1 MRTDI
6 AAEVLGDRFYEAAT
20 VTVSQEAIKRVGGE
34 AALAAVREA
43 GGIETA
49 PKAPHLR
56 AVKVAKG

>member
-1 MRTDI
+1 
-6 AAEVLGDRFYEAAT
+6 VLGDRFYEAAT

-34 AALAAVREA
+34 AALTAVREA

-56 AVKVAKG
+56 AVKVGAK